1 MIKKLKNF
9 FGLRKI
15 PFSKNIASNELYQSR
30 SLTDITSRLEFALE
44 NEDFF
49 LISGSAGSGK
59 STSLR
64 YAVSQS
70 DPQVYPSVY
79 ITAEN
84 YKIGDIAKLFLS
96 GLNVEAPYNGYKAL
110 NLIKKTA
117 DKMSK
122 EKNQKPILIIDEA
135 QELPISTYVSIKNLT
150 NFNMDSES
158 RILII
163 LCGQLEM
170 LAKIKSA
177 SLESLRRRIR
187 LHYKIE
193 ALSIEECAQ
202 YINYQMKLAGI
213 DRKIFPDEITAE
225 IFKISKG
232 NICNIN
238 NICFELLIQA
248 AINSKEIIE
257 HSLLDKIILPA

>member
-1 MIKKLKNF
+1 MINKLKDF
-9 FGLRKI
+9 FGLKKI
-15 PFSKNIASNELYQSR
+15 PFSKNIAASELYQSR
-30 SLTDITSRLEFALE
+30 SLTEITSRLEFALE
-44 NEDFF
+44 NEDFY
-49 LISGSAGSGK
+49 LISGTAGSGK

-64 YAVSQS
+64 YAVSKT
-70 DPQVYPSVY
+70 DPQMFPTVY

-84 YKIGDIAKLFLS
+84 YRIGDIAKLFLA
-96 GLNVEAPYNGYKAL
+96 GLNVEPPFNGYKAL
-110 NLIKKTA
+110 NLLKKTA
-117 DKMSK
+117 VKISK
-122 EKNQKPILIIDEA
+122 EKNQKAILIIDEA
-135 QELPISTYVSIKNLT
+135 QELPVSTFVSIKNLV

-170 LAKIKSA
+170 LSKIKSA

-193 ALSIEECAQ
+193 PLTIEECSK
-202 YINYQMKLAGI
+202 YITYQMSLSGI
-213 DRKIFPDEITAE
+213 DRKIFPDEVIAE

-248 AINSKEIIE
+248 SLKSKEIIE
-257 HSLLDKIILPA
+257 HSLLEKIVLSA